1 MPAVGRCR
9 GFSLVEI
16 LIVLA
21 IIAGIT
27 GLLVSNLDGI
37 FGSSREQ
44 IVRIFVNEIVK
55 APLMAYKVNVG
66 NYPST
71 ADGLKALIEAPLD
84 EEHRWKGPY
93 MESLPKDPWGNDY
106 CYACP
111 GAHNG
116 AKYDVWSRGSPGKNE
131 EIGNW

>member
-1 MPAVGRCR
+1 M
-9 GFSLVEI
+9 

-37 FGSSREQ
+37 FGSSKEQ
-44 IVRIFVNEIVK
+44 IAHIFVNETVK
-55 APLMAYKVNVG
+55 APLVAYEISEG
-66 NYPST
+66 SYPPT
-71 ADGLKALIEAPLD
+71 AEGLKALVEAP
-84 EEHRWKGPY
+84 ESRKNKWKGPY

-111 GAHNG
+111 GTHNKT
-116 AKYDVWSRGSPGKNE
+116 KYDIWSNGNPGKNE
-131 EIGNW
+131 KIGNW